1 MKKETILNI
10 ISTCMIVAGSATVG
24 AAVAACIE
32 SNKSEARIKELRTS
46 MALNEARIS
55 RIKELVNVNNNRISV
70 LTSKVIDMQ
79 CKLDN
84 VE

>member
-1 MKKETILNI
+1 MNKKTILDVI
-10 ISTCMIVAGSATVG
+10 GICMIAVGSATIC

-46 MALNEARIS
+46 IALNEARIS
-55 RIKELVNVNNNRISV
+55 RIKELVNVNNNCISV